1 MSNIKDV
8 AKLAKVSTTTVSRV
22 ITGNGYVSDKTRN
35 IVMKAI
41 EELGFK
47 PSKEAVGLARRKRYA
62 VGVVISRRIQKLE
75 CEDGAILSKD
85 GFYSIVYGGIKDKA
99 EEYNIELKILILEE
113 QREKLNESLD
123 GYLLVGGDI
132 TLEDVYAFKGVNCKP
147 VILVDQHI
155 QGKGIDCVVSNGYDG
170 ARNCIEHIIGEGYK
184 KIFHIHGPLSHY
196 GFKER
201 YDGYRDAMK
210 INGLLPLPFLC
221 DDINDNMGLLLPQ
234 IFQNYGFPDC
244 IFAGND
250 GIAVKLYSHLN
261 GMGYEIPEDVGV
273 VGFDD
278 AIFASL
284 VKPALST
291 VKVFRYEM
299 GSLAIDRVRQL
310 LYGENIHPVK
320 ISLHTEFIQRDSCRK

>member
-1 MSNIKDV
+1 MSTIKDV
-8 AKLAKVSTTTVSRV
+8 AKFAQVSTTTVSRV
-22 ITGNGYVSDKTRN
+22 LTGNGYVSEKTKK
-35 IVMKAI
+35 VVLKAI

-47 PSKEAVGLARRKRYA
+47 PSKGAAELARRKKHRI
-62 VGVVISRRIQKLE
+62 GVVISRRIQKLE
-75 CEDGAILSKD
+75 YENGELLSNE
-85 GFYSIVYGGIKDKA
+85 GFYSIVHKGIKDKSQ
-99 EEYNIELKILILEE
+99 EYNIELTILILEE
-113 QREKLNESLD
+113 QRENLSVEYD
-123 GYLLVGGDI
+123 GYLLMGGDI
-132 TLEDVYAFKGVNCKP
+132 TYEDVIRFRGKENKP

-155 QGKGIDCVVSNGYDG
+155 QGFAFDSIVSNGYDG
-170 ARNCIEHIIGEGYK
+170 ARNCIGHIIKRGYT

-210 INGLLPLPFLC
+210 INGLLPMTFLC
-221 DDINDNMGLLLPQ
+221 DDINDNLDILLPQ
-234 IFQNYGFPDC
+234 IIQNYGVPDC

-250 GIAVKLYSHLN
+250 SIAGKLYTHLN
-261 GMGYEIPEDVGV
+261 ELGYEIPNDIGI

-284 VKPALST
+284 IKPALST

-299 GSLAIDRVRQL
+299 GSLAIDRIKQL

-320 ISLHTEFIQRDSCRK
+320 MSLHTEFIQRDSCCK